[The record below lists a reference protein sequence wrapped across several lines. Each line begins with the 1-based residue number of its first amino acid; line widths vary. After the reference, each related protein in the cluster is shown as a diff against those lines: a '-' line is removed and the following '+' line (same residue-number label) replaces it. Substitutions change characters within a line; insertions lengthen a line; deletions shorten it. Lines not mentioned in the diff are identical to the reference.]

1 MTAWLIVIEI
11 EPERSQ
17 QVRKHHATK
26 RAPPGYCSLSPDC
39 SRRQLQAAAK
49 GPVSTSWHREDH
61 YN

>member
-26 RAPPGYCSLSPDC
+26 RAPPGYCSLSPRLQQTATPG
-39 SRRQLQAAAK
+39 RRQRAGIYVLA
-49 GPVSTSWHREDH
+49 S
-61 YN
+61 